1 MRRPLRIL
9 TWNVHGSY
17 LYYLSQTGHE
27 FYLPVKPGWPAGY
40 HGRGRTFPWSGN
52 VHEAPADQVRKLEF
66 DCILFQ
72 SQQNYLKDQYEIL
85 SPMQQRLPR
94 IYLEHDPPRE
104 HPTDTRHVVDDP
116 NLLLVHVT
124 PFNHLMWDSGRTP
137 TRVIEHGVVIPEGAR
152 YTGEIARGIVVVN
165 NLRSHGRRLG
175 SDIFD
180 RIRAE
185 VPLDLVGMDATSLGG
200 LREVPPPELPAF
212 MAQYR
217 FFFNPIRYASL
228 GLAVCEAMMVGLPI
242 IGLATTEMATVV
254 EKGVSGYVDTDPL
267 RLVKYMQELLAAP
280 AEARRLG
287 HGARRYAHARFNIV
301 RFAHDWESAF
311 TFVTGKKD
319 TQIALSPIP
328 PSPPVSQSLALD
340 GIVARQA
347 DGRIEPQFAEPK
359 QSSAWET
366 YHEQAARSHQR
377 TRLVA
382 RDAWRHG

>member
-9 TWNVHGSY
+9 TWCVHGSY

-40 HGRGRTFPWSGN
+40 QGRGRAFPWSDN
-52 VHEAPADQVRKLEF
+52 VHEVPAEQVRRVEF

-85 SPMQQRLPR
+85 SPAQQRLPR
-94 IYLEHDPPRE
+94 IYLEHDPPQE

-165 NLRSHGRRLG
+165 NLRSRGRRLG
-175 SDIFD
+175 IDIFD
-180 RIRAE
+180 RIRTE
-185 VPLDLVGMDATSLGG
+185 VPLDLVGLDATSLGG
-200 LREVPPPELPAF
+200 VQEVSPPELPAF
-212 MAQYR
+212 IAQYR
-217 FFFNPIRYASL
+217 FFFNPSRYTSL
-228 GLAVCEAMMVGLPI
+228 RLAVCEAMMVGLPI

-254 EKGVSGYVDTDPL
+254 ENGASGYVDTDPL
-267 RLVKYMQELLAAP
+267 GLVKYMQGLLAAP

-301 RFAHDWESAF
+301 RFAHDWEEAF

-319 TQIALSPIP
+319 TQIAMSYFP
-328 PSPPVSQSLALD
+328 PSLPVNQSLASN
-340 GIVARQA
+340 GISARQA
-347 DGRIEPQFAEPK
+347 DGKIEPRANEPQ
-359 QSSAWET
+359 QSPARKV
-366 YHEQAARSHQR
+366 YHEQTTRSYQR
-377 TRLVA
+377 TPLA
-382 RDAWRHG
+382 AGDS